1 MKVKKVQVINITE
14 KNFSYVEEVKKALA
28 KSDAEGDKFLFVCEG
43 EETAGVVGFMN
54 CIKQEP
60 GGANVRLIFIQDGKA
75 KKFLLTEGSYAEQLS
90 KDLLMN
96 VYKNGTVGS
105 YRHLKLEN
113 SNNDA
118 TLKVEHAYINAL
130 TRGDL
135 ASLKWIEGQPS
146 NHK

>member
-1 MKVKKVQVINITE
+1 MINITE
-14 KNFSYVEEVKKALA
+14 KNFSYVEEVKKALV
-28 KSDAEGDKFLFVCEG
+28 KSEAEGDKFLFLCEG
-43 EETAGVVGFMN
+43 EETTGMVGLMN

-60 GGANVRLIFIQDGKA
+60 GGANVRLVFIQDIKA
-75 KKFLLTEGSYAEQLS
+75 KKFSLTEASYAEQLN

-118 TLKVEHAYINAL
+118 TLKVEHAYINAM

-135 ASLKWIEGQPS
+135 ASLRWTEGQPS
-146 NHK
+146 NHR